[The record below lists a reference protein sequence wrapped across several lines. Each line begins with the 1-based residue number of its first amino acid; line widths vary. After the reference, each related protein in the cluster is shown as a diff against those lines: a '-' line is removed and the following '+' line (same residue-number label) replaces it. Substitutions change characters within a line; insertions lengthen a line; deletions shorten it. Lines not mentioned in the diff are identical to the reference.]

1 MSHHAG
7 VHAVHAGRR
16 ITWMEGDDPM
26 TRQTCTGLITALL
39 VAGTTSTI
47 AGPQDIP
54 ADPISNDAVD
64 REPTVIVDAPDPTRS
79 ESEFGRQLRDAHAEW
94 TARVRA
100 EQARIDR
107 YQLRNFF
114 GDRVQLE
121 HVAYVVN
128 EIEFIDGIDV
138 GMEDFSRWSG
148 EGHEFCIVDITVNN
162 ASQMSNI
169 AGLAQCVLVDAAGN
183 RYPVDEDATFALKL
197 DYKKTLKRPV
207 TFRWRLDRIQPGIP
221 GRAQLVF
228 RIPDAAARTK
238 LGLDIIRQDDS
249 VLVRL
254 EERPADDPP
263 RVERPETATWWIGD
277 PQARRPKPA
286 VIRRGPE
293 EWLPLTKSAH
303 LVTGFVF
310 QDDLGDGRD
319 PAPDEGIYLRV
330 DSLFENRTG
339 TPVKRAGTST
349 YTITAEDGRI
359 FRTVRIETPDSIP
372 AWATVTRQSFFLL
385 PHSAAEGRLDLLI
398 YQPVWNFT
406 EQASDTYGWINLKR

>member
-1 MSHHAG
+1 
-7 VHAVHAGRR
+7 
-16 ITWMEGDDPM
+16 M
-26 TRQTCTGLITALL
+26 TGQRCTGLLAALL
-39 VAGTTSTI
+39 LVGTTPTV
-47 AGPQDIP
+47 ACLQDLP
-54 ADPISNDAVD
+54 ADPLSDDAAAL
-64 REPTVIVDAPDPTRS
+64 EPPVTGDGAAPLPS
-79 ESEFGRQLRDAHAEW
+79 ESEFSRELKDAHAEW

-121 HVAYVVN
+121 HVTYVVN

-138 GMEDFSRWSG
+138 GMEDFSQWAG
-148 EGHEFCIVDITVNN
+148 EGHVFCVVDITVNN
-162 ASQMSNI
+162 ASLMSNI

-183 RYPVDEDATFALKL
+183 RYPVDEDAILALKL
-197 DYKKTLKRPV
+197 KYKKTLKRPV

-221 GRAQLVF
+221 GRAQLVY
-228 RIPDAAARTK
+228 RIPDAAARTD
-238 LGLDIIRQDDS
+238 LSLDIIRQDDS

-263 RVERPETATWWIGD
+263 RVERPETASWWIGD
-277 PQARRPKPA
+277 PLARRPKPA

-310 QDDLGDGRD
+310 QDDLGDGRA
-319 PAPDEGIYLRV
+319 PAPEEGMYLRI

-349 YTITAEDGRI
+349 YLVTDEDGRI
-359 FRTVRIETPDSIP
+359 FQTVRIETPDSIP
-372 AWATVTRQSFFLL
+372 GWATVTRQSFFLL
-385 PHSAAEGRLDLLI
+385 PLSAVEGRLDLLI

-406 EQASDTYGWINLKR
+406 EQKSVTYGWINLKR